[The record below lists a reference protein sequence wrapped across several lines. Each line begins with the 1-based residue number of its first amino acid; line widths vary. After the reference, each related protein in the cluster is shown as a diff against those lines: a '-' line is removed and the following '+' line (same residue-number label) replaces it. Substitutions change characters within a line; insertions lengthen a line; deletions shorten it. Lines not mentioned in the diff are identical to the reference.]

1 MRISLLSVLVDDQ
14 DKAFNFYTTILGFIK
29 KTEIPMGEHKWLTL
43 VSKDVLDGVELV
55 LEPIAFEPAK
65 IYQKALFEA
74 GIPLV
79 AFQVNDVDAEY
90 SRLVSLNVVFSL
102 QPTQMGT
109 AKIAVFNDTCG
120 NRIQIFQVL

>member
-14 DKAFNFYTTILGFIK
+14 DKALNFYTTILGFIK

-65 IYQKALFEA
+65 IYQEALFEA

-90 SRLVSLNVVFSL
+90 SRLVSLDVVFSL